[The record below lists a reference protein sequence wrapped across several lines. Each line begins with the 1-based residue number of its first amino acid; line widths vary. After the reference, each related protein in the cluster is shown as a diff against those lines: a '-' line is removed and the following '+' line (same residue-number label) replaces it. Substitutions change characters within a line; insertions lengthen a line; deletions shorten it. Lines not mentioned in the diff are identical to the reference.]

1 VTATADHIHQLLA
14 VPYRPHGRDLAGCDC
29 WGLVRL
35 VRQALRGDT
44 LPSFGAVSPTSKR
57 ELTEAATSVIAA
69 RQFRPVQTPAPG
81 AIATVWRGLLC
92 HHVGVVVEADGRL
105 AVLETGSRIGP
116 RWLRLDDFQRLYLDV
131 RFYDN

>member
-1 VTATADHIHQLLA
+1 MNINNLLA
-14 VPYRPHGRDLAGCDC
+14 VPYRPYGRGVDGCDC

-35 VRQALRGDT
+35 VREALRGES

-57 ELTEAATSVIAA
+57 ELTEAACSVIAGS
-69 RQFRPVQTPAPG
+69 QFRRVPAPAVG

-92 HHVGVVVEADGRL
+92 HHVGVVVEAEGRL

-116 RWLRLDDFQRLYLDV
+116 RWMRVEDFVRLYADV